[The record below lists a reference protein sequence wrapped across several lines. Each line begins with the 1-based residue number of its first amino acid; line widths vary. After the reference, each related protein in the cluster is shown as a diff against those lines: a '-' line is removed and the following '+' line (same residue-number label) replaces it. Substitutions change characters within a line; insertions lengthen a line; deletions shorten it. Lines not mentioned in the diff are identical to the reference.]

1 MHIIAAKAVTFYEAM
16 QPEFVD
22 YQRAILDNA
31 LVLASE
37 LKRLGMRLISGGT
50 DTHLA
55 LISLIELGI
64 TGKKAE
70 EALARAGIV
79 ANRDGIPFDPRSSLV
94 TSGIRVGTPAVTTRG
109 FGKDEMKQIASMI
122 VRVITNIDNQDIQN
136 QVRQEVSQLC
146 SRFPLPGIDR

>member
-1 MHIIAAKAVTFYEAM
+1 M
-16 QPEFVD
+16 QPTFVE
-22 YQRAILDNA
+22 YQRAVLNNA

-37 LKRLGMRLISGGT
+37 LKRLGMDLVSGGT
-50 DTHLA
+50 DTHLV
-55 LISLIELGI
+55 LMNLTKIGV

-70 EALARAGIV
+70 EALGRAGIV
-79 ANRDGIPFDPRSSLV
+79 ANRDPIPFDTRPSMI

-122 VRVITNIDNQDIQN
+122 VKVITNIDNQDIQE

-146 SRFPLPGIDR
+146 SRFPLPGIDK